1 MPRTKSNKVSAAK
14 VRFIEP
20 MYALPVQSIPEGKRW
35 LYEVKFDA
43 LVQRER
49 IALAESPPMGFFPTN
64 AGKQT
69 LAVLLDLI
77 LLVD

>member
-1 MPRTKSNKVSAAK
+1 VKATKSGTIQ
-14 VRFIEP
+14 FIEP
-20 MYALPVQSIPEGKRW
+20 IYALAVQNIPEGKEW

-69 LAVLLDLI
+69 LAVFLDLI